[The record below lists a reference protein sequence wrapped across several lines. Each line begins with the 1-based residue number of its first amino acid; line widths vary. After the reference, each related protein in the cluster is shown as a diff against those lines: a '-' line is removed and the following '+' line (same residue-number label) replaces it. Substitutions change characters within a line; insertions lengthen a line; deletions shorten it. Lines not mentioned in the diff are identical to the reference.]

1 MGQPKALL
9 PFDGQPLIVHVV
21 NTLRPLFSQVVVV
34 AAPGQSLPPMPVTLV
49 RDSVAFQGPV
59 GGIYYGLAAAR
70 EEVSFVTSCDSV
82 FLNPELIRHCVSQLG
97 EYDVAVPHWEGRF
110 QPLHA
115 AYRRTV
121 FPHLERQLASGELR
135 PVYLFDKV
143 RTRRIEERE
152 IREIDPEGLTFF
164 NMNTP
169 EDYAEAVRRWP
180 EVRAARRAAPDPVV
194 RCTVEL
200 FGVARLLSHASE
212 IQLTLGAQ
220 ATVSD
225 AIAAL
230 AERLPVLV
238 GRVIGEDRTH
248 LVDGYA
254 CSINGL
260 SFVRDTTVR
269 IDSGDSLILLA
280 ADAGG

>member
-9 PFDGQPLIVHVV
+9 PFEGEPLVAHVV
-21 NTLRPLFSQVVVV
+21 SALRPLFSQVVVV
-34 AAPGQSLPPMPVTLV
+34 AAPGQSLPTMPVTLV

-82 FLNPELIRHCVSQLG
+82 FLNPDLIRYCLSHIG
-97 EYDVAVPHWEGRF
+97 DHDVVVPHWAGRF

-115 AYRRTV
+115 VYRRSV
-121 FPHLERQLASGELR
+121 MPHLERQLASGELR

-143 RTRRIEERE
+143 CTRRVEEAE
-152 IREIDPEGLTFF
+152 IRQIDPEGLTFF

-169 EDYAEAVRRWP
+169 EDYAEALRRWP
-180 EVRAARRAAPDPVV
+180 DVRAARSVAADADV
-194 RCTVEL
+194 RCTIEL
-200 FGVARLLSHASE
+200 FGVARLLTHMNE
-212 IQLTLGAQ
+212 ISLTLASP

-238 GRVIGEDRTH
+238 GRVVAADHLR

-260 SFVRDTTVR
+260 DVVRDPNVR
-269 IDSGDSLILLA
+269 IKSGDSLILLA

>member
-1 MGQPKALL
+1 MGRPKALL

-21 NTLRPLFSQVVVV
+21 AALRSLFSQVVVV
-34 AAPGQSLPPMPVTLV
+34 AAPGQALPSMPVTLV
-49 RDSVAFQGPV
+49 RDSVAYQGPV
-59 GGIYYGLAAAR
+59 GGIYYGLAAAT

-82 FLNPELIRHCVSQLG
+82 FLNPELIRYCLSQIV
-97 EYDVAVPHWEGRF
+97 EHDVAVPYWDGRF

-115 AYRRTV
+115 AYRRSV
-121 FPHLERQLASGELR
+121 LPHLERQLATGELR

-152 IREIDPEGLTFF
+152 IREYDPSGLTFF

-169 EDYAEAVRRWP
+169 EDYAEALKRWP
-180 EVRAARRAAPDPVV
+180 EVHAGAAAKDAGV
-194 RCTVEL
+194 RCTVEF
-200 FGVARLLSHASE
+200 FGVARLLSHTNE
-212 IQLTLGAQ
+212 ISLTLPPG

-230 AERLPVLV
+230 ADRLPMLV
-238 GRVIGEDRTH
+238 GRVINVDRAG

-254 CSINGL
+254 CSVNGL
-260 SFVRDTTVR
+260 DFVRDPRARVA
-269 IDSGDSLILLA
+269 SGDSIILLA